1 MGTVLRIE
9 VAAPSRTSALAA
21 SEAAFRAVQRVDGA
35 ISSWRRDSDVGRL
48 NASAARRPVHA
59 PELIALIDE
68 LTTWSVDTEGA
79 FDPVVGALIEAWDL
93 RGAGRYASAEDVVA
107 ALRRTGLRHLRVDA
121 AHDALQWTVDGAWL
135 DAGGFG
141 KGLALRVARAALD
154 SAGVTAARLDFGGQT
169 LATGSDRH
177 ASWLVGVAHPD
188 RRSHSVAALRLQN
201 ASAATSG
208 QSERHRELDG
218 QVVGHIVDPRTGYPV
233 SPWGSVTV
241 VSADPM
247 VADIVATAL
256 FVMGP
261 DAAMAW
267 ARERQDVGV
276 LALEVVDDV
285 LVRRTNQI
293 MEQLLQ

>member
-1 MGTVLRIE
+1 
-9 VAAPSRTSALAA
+9 
-21 SEAAFRAVQRVDGA
+21 
-35 ISSWRRDSDVGRL
+35 
-48 NASAARRPVHA
+48 
-59 PELIALIDE
+59 
-68 LTTWSVDTEGA
+68 
-79 FDPVVGALIEAWDL
+79 
-93 RGAGRYASAEDVVA
+93 
-107 ALRRTGLRHLRVDA
+107 
-121 AHDALQWTVDGAWL
+121 
-135 DAGGFG
+135 
-141 KGLALRVARAALD
+141 
-154 SAGVTAARLDFGGQT
+154 
-169 LATGSDRH
+169 
-177 ASWLVGVAHPD
+177 
-188 RRSHSVAALRLQN
+188 
-201 ASAATSG
+201 
-208 QSERHRELDG
+208 
-218 QVVGHIVDPRTGYPV
+218 VVGHIVDPRTGYPV